1 MRFISILALLFSIS
15 ISTNS
20 FAQTPDDF
28 DNSSDRE
35 TPQILAFVGKKVF
48 LRYAPIDRE
57 PTIDENGDEQIIIS
71 LDSRFEARYE
81 ILHLV
86 SGDYDGD
93 QIDFV
98 AFDHYGEPAFSD
110 HESILIF
117 VHDTP
122 EGRFHDK
129 YNFYYVEPTSDGD
142 WASCG
147 DTFTQSD
154 ENLEANEK
162 EPLEPISFLEPWAE
176 DVPSLFQKVD
186 DVLAEYYDDG
196 EVITDDERA
205 ELQSDIDIEN
215 SETDLY
221 FQPPIWRREGSKA
234 ICELG
239 TRVDDLYA
247 LQNRTKFLPEKRRDI
262 CQARHEAD
270 IQDLD
275 YADRNQVLDRCV
287 DLLEIQNIPAE

>member
-1 MRFISILALLFSIS
+1 MRFISILALLFSIL

-20 FAQTPDDF
+20 FAQVPDDF

-35 TPQILAFVGKKVF
+35 TSQILAFVGKKIF
-48 LRYAPIDRE
+48 LRYALIDRE
-57 PTIDENGDEQIIIS
+57 PTIDENGEEQIIIS

-129 YNFYYVEPTSDGD
+129 YNFYDVEPTSDGD

-154 ENLEANEK
+154 ENLAANEK

-186 DVLAEYYDDG
+186 DVLAEYYDCLLYTSDAA
-196 EVITDDERA
+196 DE
-205 ELQSDIDIEN
+205 
-215 SETDLY
+215 
-221 FQPPIWRREGSKA
+221 
-234 ICELG
+234 
-239 TRVDDLYA
+239 
-247 LQNRTKFLPEKRRDI
+247 
-262 CQARHEAD
+262 
-270 IQDLD
+270 
-275 YADRNQVLDRCV
+275 
-287 DLLEIQNIPAE
+287 